1 MNQLII
7 LSSLYKSKQEM
18 SSGSICSLLKLS
30 LTVFSMYQHGVST
43 NSRGALER
51 ELLDLMASAFQQQER
66 KNVHHIAYP
75 SNFASG
81 RLAHFE

>member
-1 MNQLII
+1 
-7 LSSLYKSKQEM
+7 
-18 SSGSICSLLKLS
+18 
-30 LTVFSMYQHGVST
+30 MYQHGVST